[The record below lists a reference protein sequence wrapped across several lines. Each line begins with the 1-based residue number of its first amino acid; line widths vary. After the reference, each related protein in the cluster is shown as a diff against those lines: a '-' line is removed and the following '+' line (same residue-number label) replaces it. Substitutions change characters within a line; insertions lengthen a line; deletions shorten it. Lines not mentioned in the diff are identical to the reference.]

1 MKMTA
6 KSLYVRVL
14 KEIKY
19 FYKTSNLI
27 LYVINSPFLI
37 GFFTSLNRCLPKRFN
52 YEFLIS
58 INDYLNIVNEE
69 MSYKILLFNIN
80 SNEKLDKVK
89 KLIKDYGL
97 IWKSGLP
104 IIKDLDEKFI
114 ACNKKNLYLTINNYG
129 LVTWSD
135 GLDWYYDNKEKF
147 KYKYEIITLDECEQ
161 RLKKIRDKINSNL
174 DKLLKDNY
182 KHYLSYYK
190 DTVIYDYKKY
200 YN

>member
-27 LYVINSPFLI
+27 LNVINSPFLI
-37 GFFTSLNRCLPKRFN
+37 GFFITLNRCLPKRFN

-58 INDYLNIVNEE
+58 VNDYLNIVNEE

-80 SNEKLDKVK
+80 SNEKLNKVK

-97 IWKSGLP
+97 IWRSGLP
-104 IIKDLDEKFI
+104 ITKDLDEKFI
-114 ACNKKNLYLTINNYG
+114 AYKKNFYLTINNDG
-129 LVTWSD
+129 LVAWSNN
-135 GLDWYYDNKEKF
+135 LDWFYTNEGEYKD
-147 KYKYEIITLDECEQ
+147 KYKLITLDECEQ
-161 RLKKIRDKINSNL
+161 RLKNIRDKINSNL

-190 DTVIYDYKKY
+190 ETVIYDYKKY

>member
-52 YEFLIS
+52 YEYLIS
-58 INDYLNIVNEE
+58 LKEYERIVGT
-69 MSYKILLFNIN
+69 KKLLFKIDTD
-80 SNEKLDKVK
+80 EKLDKMK
-89 KLIKDYGL
+89 KLIKEYGL
-97 IWKSGLP
+97 VWTTGLP
-104 IIKDLDEKFI
+104 ITIKNLDEKYI
-114 ACNKKNLYLTINNYG
+114 VCNKNLVLSINTYG
-129 LVTWSD
+129 FLTWSD
-135 GLDWYYDNKEKF
+135 GLDAFYYNMKKF
-147 KYKYEIITLDECEQ
+147 VSTYELITLDECEQ
-161 RLKKIRDKINSNL
+161 RLKNIKDKINSNL

>member
-52 YEFLIS
+52 YEYLIS
-58 INDYLNIVNEE
+58 LKEYERIVGT
-69 MSYKILLFNIN
+69 KKLLFKIDTD
-80 SNEKLDKVK
+80 EKLNKMK
-89 KLIKDYGL
+89 KLIKEYGL
-97 IWKSGLP
+97 VWTNGLP
-104 IIKDLDEKFI
+104 IKKDLDEKYI
-114 ACNKKNLYLTINNYG
+114 VCNKNLVLSINTYG
-129 LVTWSD
+129 FLTWSD
-135 GLDWYYDNKEKF
+135 GLDAFYYNMKKF
-147 KYKYEIITLDECEQ
+147 VSTYELITLDECEQ
-161 RLKKIRDKINSNL
+161 RLKNIKDKINSNL

>member
-52 YEFLIS
+52 YEYLIS
-58 INDYLNIVNEE
+58 LKEYERIVGT
-69 MSYKILLFNIN
+69 KKLLFKIDTD
-80 SNEKLDKVK
+80 EKLDKMK
-89 KLIKDYGL
+89 KLIKEYGL
-97 IWKSGLP
+97 VWTTGLP
-104 IIKDLDEKFI
+104 ITIKNLDEKYI
-114 ACNKKNLYLTINNYG
+114 VCNKNLVLSINTYG
-129 LVTWSD
+129 SLTWSD
-135 GLDWYYDNKEKF
+135 GLDAFYYNMKKF
-147 KYKYEIITLDECEQ
+147 VSTYELITLDECEQ
-161 RLKKIRDKINSNL
+161 RLKNIKDKINSNL

>member
-1 MKMTA
+1 MIMTA

-27 LYVINSPFLI
+27 LNVINSPFLI
-37 GFFTSLNRCLPKRFN
+37 GFFMSLNRCLPKRFN
-52 YEFLIS
+52 YEYLIS
-58 INDYLNIVNEE
+58 LTEYEKIVGT
-69 MSYKILLFNIN
+69 KKLLFHIN
-80 SNEKLDKVK
+80 TDEKLDKVK
-89 KLIKDYGL
+89 KLIKEYGL
-97 IWKSGLP
+97 IWTNGLP
-104 IIKDLDEKFI
+104 ITIKDLDEKFI
-114 ACNKKNLYLTINNYG
+114 ACNKKNLYLTINNDG

-161 RLKKIRDKINSNL
+161 RLKNIRDKINSNL
-174 DKLLKDNY
+174 NKLLKDNY

-190 DTVIYDYKKY
+190 DTVINDYKKY

>member
-1 MKMTA
+1 MIMTA

-52 YEFLIS
+52 YEYLIS
-58 INDYLNIVNEE
+58 LKEYERIVGT
-69 MSYKILLFNIN
+69 KKLLFKIDTD
-80 SNEKLDKVK
+80 EKLDKMK
-89 KLIKDYGL
+89 KLIKEYGL
-97 IWKSGLP
+97 VWTTGLP
-104 IIKDLDEKFI
+104 ITIKNLDEKYI
-114 ACNKKNLYLTINNYG
+114 VCNKNLVLSINTYG
-129 LVTWSD
+129 SLTWSD
-135 GLDWYYDNKEKF
+135 GLDAFYYNMKKF
-147 KYKYEIITLDECEQ
+147 VSTYELITLDECEQ
-161 RLKKIRDKINSNL
+161 RLKNIKDKINSNL

>member
-1 MKMTA
+1 MTA

-14 KEIKY
+14 KEIKC

-52 YEFLIS
+52 YEYLIS
-58 INDYLNIVNEE
+58 LKEYERIVGT
-69 MSYKILLFNIN
+69 KKLLFKIDTD
-80 SNEKLDKVK
+80 EKLDKMK
-89 KLIKDYGL
+89 KLIKEYGL
-97 IWKSGLP
+97 VWTTGLP
-104 IIKDLDEKFI
+104 ITIKNLDEKYI
-114 ACNKKNLYLTINNYG
+114 VCNKNLVLSINTYG
-129 LVTWSD
+129 SLTWSD
-135 GLDWYYDNKEKF
+135 GLDAFYYNMKKF
-147 KYKYEIITLDECEQ
+147 VSTYELITLDECEQ
-161 RLKKIRDKINSNL
+161 RLKNIKDKINSNL